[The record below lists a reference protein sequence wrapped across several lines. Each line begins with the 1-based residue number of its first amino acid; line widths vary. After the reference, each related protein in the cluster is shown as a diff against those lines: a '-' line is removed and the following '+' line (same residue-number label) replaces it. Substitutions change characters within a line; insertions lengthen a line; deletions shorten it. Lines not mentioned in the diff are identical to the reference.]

1 MSREAQV
8 LGGILVVVVA
18 GMIGLFVLAN
28 KSSNTPLPAGSKTKI
43 VRATSH
49 EEGTGPVQFVEF
61 GDFQCPAC
69 GAAFPNVQQV
79 LAKYQGKISFYF
91 RNFPLTQLHPNAMA
105 GANAAEAAAAQGKY
119 WQMHDKL
126 YETQTQWADLPN
138 PTDYFISLAQSL
150 GLNTDEFSSAIQSK
164 KYQSV
169 INQDIADGNALG
181 IDATPTFYI
190 DGTQYTGSY
199 AAADLGNAIETA
211 YNSKK

>member
-1 MSREAQV
+1 
-8 LGGILVVVVA
+8 
-18 GMIGLFVLAN
+18 LFVLAN
-28 KSSNTPLPAGSKTKI
+28 KSSSAPLPAGDKSKI
-43 VRATSH
+43 VRSTSH
-49 EEGTGPVQFVEF
+49 EEGTGPVQLVEF

-105 GANAAEAAAAQGKY
+105 GANAAESAAAQGKY

-126 YETQTQWADLPN
+126 YETQDQWADLSN
-138 PTDYFISLAQSL
+138 PTTYFISLAQSL
-150 GLNTDEFSSAIQSK
+150 GLNTNQFASDIESK

-199 AAADLGNAIETA
+199 SAADLGNAIETA
-211 YNSKK
+211 YNQKK